1 MFIIIKYLVTAAL
14 VVLISEVAKRSEHV
28 GALLASLPVVTL
40 LVLVWLH
47 VEGTPTDKVANH
59 AFYTFWYVIPTL
71 PMFLMFPLLYPRF
84 GFWLSLSGVCLVT
97 LGLFL
102 LWAKLVSLFGIELL

>member
-14 VVLISEVAKRSEHV
+14 VVLISEVAKRSEHL

-47 VEGTPTDKVANH
+47 LEGTPTEKVANH
-59 AFYTFWYVIPTL
+59 AFYTNSTNYVI
-71 PMFLMFPLLYPRF
+71 
-84 GFWLSLSGVCLVT
+84 
-97 LGLFL
+97 
-102 LWAKLVSLFGIELL
+102 